1 VPVAPHLVAPTGAG
15 PSSFSGVRWRRTL
28 VPLAVL
34 GAAAAGVVA
43 FDPVHHDVP
52 LCPLH
57 AATGLWC
64 PFCGGLRAVWLLAHL
79 QVGAALSSNLVLFA
93 AMPWLAWRSWRTLTG
108 RPPAVLR
115 VGGRVVPQV
124 AVNVTVVVLLVA
136 YAVLRNLPGLGVLA
150 PAA

>member
-1 VPVAPHLVAPTGAG
+1 MVPVV
-15 PSSFSGVRWRRTL
+15 
-28 VPLAVL
+28 VL
-34 GAAAAGVVA
+34 GAAAAAIVA

-57 AATGLWC
+57 AVTGIWC

-79 QVGAALSSNLVLFA
+79 QIGAAAASNLVVFA
-93 AMPWLAWRSWRTLTG
+93 LVPWFAWRWWRTFTA

-115 VGGRVVPQV
+115 WRGVVVPQRHLG
-124 AVNVTVVVLLVA
+124 AAVVVLLVA
-136 YAVLRNLPGLGVLA
+136 YTVVRNLPAGAFLA